1 MQAMRRAVVLGIVV
15 LFGVA
20 LSAGL
25 GDVSAQDNPRLG
37 TWKLNVAK
45 SKYSSG
51 QPPQSSTMK
60 IDASGEGEKVMTEGV
75 NATGAPTKIEYTA
88 QYDGKDYAYTGSQ
101 NADKIA
107 LKRVDGR
114 TVERTLKK
122 GDKAVITSVQAVSA
136 DGKMLTNTVKGTDAQ
151 GQALDNVQVWDK
163 Q

>member
-1 MQAMRRAVVLGIVV
+1 MQAIRRAMVLGVVVAFGVVL
-15 LFGVA
+15 
-20 LSAGL
+20 STGL
-25 GDVSAQDNPRLG
+25 GPVSAQDKARIG

-60 IDASGEGEKVMTEGV
+60 VEAAGEGEKVTLESV
-75 NATGAPTKIEYTA
+75 NATGTPTKIEYTA

-101 NADKIA
+101 NADKIT
-107 LKRVDGR
+107 LKRVDAQ

-122 GDKAVITSVQAVSA
+122 GDKAAITSRQVVSA
-136 DGKMLTNTVKGTDAQ
+136 DGKTLTNTVKGTNAQ
-151 GQALDNVQVWDK
+151 GETLDNVQVWDK